1 MFDAVVRN
9 PLNMDKTQAKFGNL
23 MYFIV
28 IMIIF
33 YNYLTPRFFFLIP
46 NSFFFTILTCDLYLL
61 TLTIPNDNKLLKVI
75 LLVGF
80 RIQS

>member
-33 YNYLTPRFFFLIP
+33 YNYLTPRFFLNTKF
-46 NSFFFTILTCDLYLL
+46 FFFTILTCDLYLL